1 MDWVLPGV
9 ELVLANFF
17 LFTRVLMREDL
28 PTLDLPAKAISGLS
42 DSGYWLSLK
51 ALIRNSTSILTQTRR
66 YFHQGPL
73 SNYFLSIRSKRCPNL
88 WHFVD
93 RYFIFSGLGTHS
105 TGTLPVTSNP

>member
-42 DSGYWLSLK
+42 DTGYWLSLK
-51 ALIRNSTSILTQTRR
+51 ALIINSTSILPQGKELFDPIQPLLYVLKGIGIGKSEIPFGIFAEIDPRR
-66 YFHQGPL
+66 DPDPSLFKDLKGE
-73 SNYFLSIRSKRCPNL
+73 I
-88 WHFVD
+88 V
-93 RYFIFSGLGTHS
+93 
-105 TGTLPVTSNP
+105 